1 MFNDTIRVEK
11 NAFWISF
18 FGTISLSVIGLIVF
32 FISKSQIILL
42 DSLFSLITAL
52 DALISVW
59 VVSVSAKNPSD
70 NYPFGFIQARPM
82 LTLFNGVIILAFI
95 FSAVFNSITVISS
108 GGNAIPG
115 KILVIYAF
123 LSVMVSLSVCVFLHF
138 KSKRIHSPL
147 IRLELIQW
155 IQSMLISLSIGIVF
169 SLSEWV
175 KHPII
180 KNINA
185 YLDSGMVILISVL
198 FVPSIIKEIKH
209 SGKQLLLT
217 APSDEIRQKISKYI
231 LSVCENHQLQIKKVY
246 MILSSGLLYVDIELL
261 VIDQE
266 WNWDKVN
273 RIRNDAGISLR
284 TIYPDVEFVISF
296 YDIHNENEI

>member
-1 MFNDTIRVEK
+1 MINDTIRLEK

-42 DSLFSLITAL
+42 DSLFSLITAV

-59 VVSVSAKNPSD
+59 VVTVSAKNPSD
-70 NYPFGFIQARPM
+70 DYPFGLIQARPM
-82 LTLFNGVIILAFI
+82 LALFNGVIILAFI

-115 KILVIYAF
+115 KMIVIYAF
-123 LSVMVSLSVCVFLHF
+123 LSVMVSLCVCAFLYF
-138 KSKRIHSPL
+138 KNKRTHSPL

-155 IQSMLISLSIGIVF
+155 IQAMLISLSIGFVF
-169 SLSEWV
+169 GLSEWIR
-175 KHPII
+175 HPIM
-180 KNINA
+180 KHINA
-185 YLDSGMVILISVL
+185 YLDSGMVILISFL
-198 FVPSIIKEIKH
+198 FIPSIIKEIKH

-217 APSDEIRQKISKYI
+217 APSDEIRQKITNYFS
-231 LSVCENHQLQIKKVY
+231 SVCENHQLQIKKVY
-246 MILSSGLLYVDIELL
+246 MILSSGLLYVDIELF

-273 RIRNDAGISLR
+273 RIRNEAEISLSAF
-284 TIYPDVEFVISF
+284 YPDVEIAISF
-296 YDIHNENEI
+296 YDMRALN